1 MAEEDVHRLFEST
14 WIGIVEACLKP
25 LTSTQVQ
32 RGLKL
37 IQIVPQNETTSFQH
51 RLRSAV
57 YTQFHQHA
65 IGKEWIVNVSGA
77 KVSLQLKYDGDL
89 DNIIDEDSRR
99 NIREQFERFIHRARA
114 AYEQNGEVE
123 KQREA
128 ADLVDAFINL

>member
-14 WIGIVEACLKP
+14 WIGIVEACLRP

-51 RLRSAV
+51 RLRNAV
-57 YTQFHQHA
+57 YAQFHHHA

-99 NIREQFERFIHRARA
+99 SVREQFERFLQRAIRA
-114 AYEQNGEVE
+114 YRQNGAVE
-123 KQREA
+123 RQREA
-128 ADLVDAFINL
+128 EDLVAAIINL